1 MPYQISKKGSCYS
14 VRNTETKRVASKC
27 TSKAN
32 AEKQMKLLY
41 GVESGWQPSQSYRE
55 FVKREFAKR
64 PAATPASTYMK
75 TIGMKWRSMSMTKK

>member
-14 VRNTETKRVASKC
+14 VINRETKRVHAKC

-32 AEKQMKLLY
+32 AEKQMRLLY

-55 FVKREFAKR
+55 FVKREFTKR
-64 PAATPASTYMK
+64 PAGTPASTYMK
-75 TIGMKWRSMSMTKK
+75 TIAMKWRTMTKK